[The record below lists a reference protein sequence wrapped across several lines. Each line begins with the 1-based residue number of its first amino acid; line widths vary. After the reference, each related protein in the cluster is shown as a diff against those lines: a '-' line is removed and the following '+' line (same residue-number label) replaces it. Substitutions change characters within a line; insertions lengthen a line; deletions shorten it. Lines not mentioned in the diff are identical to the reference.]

1 LNNQL
6 SQLGQGKKTKKK
18 EKIAHVV
25 VDPALLKKMKIKN
38 LSTVYNRCNS
48 IVLLTEIGRGS
59 EEYVRETVAFIYTK
73 MKTLPHLTFMQ
84 NQKEL
89 KFKGS
94 YYYSYE
100 VCYFDAT
107 VWKVDKKKT
116 KNGMPDK
123 EYIIEFRR
131 RSLTGHGAFE
141 QILRRVAGW
150 LFEGKRAEKYGNGFE
165 IYPYEEPSL
174 DIGDGVNDEIF
185 DSPLPSSVEEA
196 TDSDSSCQIRLESE
210 LICSWAKIIHE
221 RSTYSEEN
229 IRILAICSKERE
241 NRELMASESKLHEAL
256 CQELN
261 DGRNPSSCA
270 NALIIVNAIF
280 KFDAETVADSFI
292 KCGMLLSVTRC
303 LVQYSN
309 FKPSGSLRSVAIER
323 AALRILKM
331 LTEYQELWFEKKEV
345 FKVLKK
351 LEKYQGYCT
360 DGLEKGY
367 LTDVIKGLKKR
378 YPNNKIC

>member
-1 LNNQL
+1 MKYAISMQRC
-6 SQLGQGKKTKKK
+6 GK
-18 EKIAHVV
+18 
-25 VDPALLKKMKIKN
+25 
-38 LSTVYNRCNS
+38 
-48 IVLLTEIGRGS
+48 LT
-59 EEYVRETVAFIYTK
+59 
-73 MKTLPHLTFMQ
+73 
-84 NQKEL
+84 
-89 KFKGS
+89 
-94 YYYSYE
+94 
-100 VCYFDAT
+100 
-107 VWKVDKKKT
+107 KKKT

-150 LFEGKRAEKYGNGFE
+150 LFEGNRAEKYGNGFE
-165 IYPYEEPSL
+165 IYAYEEPSL
-174 DIGDGVNDEIF
+174 ESGDGVNDEIF

-229 IRILAICSKERE
+229 IRILAICSRERE
-241 NRELMASESKLHEAL
+241 NRELMASEPKLHEAI

-261 DGRNPSSCA
+261 DGRNASSCA
-270 NALIIVNAIF
+270 NALIIVKAIF
-280 KFDAETVADSFI
+280 EFDPKTVANSFM

-303 LVQYSN
+303 LVKPSN
-309 FKPSGSLRSVAIER
+309 YKPSGTLRSVAIER
-323 AALRILKM
+323 AALKILKM
-331 LTEYQELWFEKKEV
+331 LTEYQELWFAQKEV
-345 FKVLKK
+345 LKVLKK

-360 DGLEKGY
+360 DGLEKAY
-367 LTDVIKGLKKR
+367 LTDVIKELKKR

>member
-1 LNNQL
+1 MKYAISMQRC
-6 SQLGQGKKTKKK
+6 GK
-18 EKIAHVV
+18 
-25 VDPALLKKMKIKN
+25 
-38 LSTVYNRCNS
+38 
-48 IVLLTEIGRGS
+48 LT
-59 EEYVRETVAFIYTK
+59 
-73 MKTLPHLTFMQ
+73 
-84 NQKEL
+84 
-89 KFKGS
+89 
-94 YYYSYE
+94 
-100 VCYFDAT
+100 
-107 VWKVDKKKT
+107 KKKT

-150 LFEGKRAEKYGNGFE
+150 LFEGNRAEKYGNGFE
-165 IYPYEEPSL
+165 IYAYEEPSL
-174 DIGDGVNDEIF
+174 ESGDGVNDEIF
-185 DSPLPSSVEEA
+185 DSPLPSSVEEM

-241 NRELMASESKLHEAL
+241 NRELLASESKLHEAL

-280 KFDAETVADSFI
+280 KFYAETVSDSFI

-331 LTEYQELWFEKKEV
+331 LTEYQELWFERKEV
-345 FKVLKK
+345 LSVLSK
-351 LEKYQGYCT
+351 LEKYQGNCT

-367 LTDVIKGLKKR
+367 LYDVIEGLKKR